1 MCAKA
6 QIHGLAWL
14 VGKFGLARIQG
25 FGEIAR
31 AGFIHSANIYRA
43 STVHE
48 RPCQGCMNPSGP
60 CLLWA
65 CPPWKLHS
73 KRSTWCQVMKHLW
86 LQCGGC
92 SVCVVF
98 PSRRLNQKILIKGTL
113 RSVWHHRKL
122 VEDGVEKVTLG
133 TGDQA
138 GVCRGNP
145 QRVQQWPELGRKG
158 LPDLQMMW
166 LDNHILTP

>member
-31 AGFIHSANIYRA
+31 AGFIHSANIYWA

-65 CPPWKLHS
+65 CPPWKLHK
-73 KRSTWCQVMKHLW
+73 KR
-86 LQCGGC
+86 
-92 SVCVVF
+92 
-98 PSRRLNQKILIKGTL
+98 GT
-113 RSVWHHRKL
+113 
-122 VEDGVEKVTLG
+122 
-133 TGDQA
+133 
-138 GVCRGNP
+138 
-145 QRVQQWPELGRKG
+145 
-158 LPDLQMMW
+158 
-166 LDNHILTP
+166 